1 MTKENPETQLNNFI
15 KTQEIPHTTNS
26 GYLAYG
32 SKMNPKTQA
41 SALKILIAIPIAVLF
56 VGLSFVSENFGQ
68 VLIFILIFLVSVYII
83 YKLMKKVNKNK

>member
-41 SALKILIAIPIAVLF
+41 SALKILIAIPIAHGKRLQTRRQP
-56 VGLSFVSENFGQ
+56 SSH
-68 VLIFILIFLVSVYII
+68 S
-83 YKLMKKVNKNK
+83 